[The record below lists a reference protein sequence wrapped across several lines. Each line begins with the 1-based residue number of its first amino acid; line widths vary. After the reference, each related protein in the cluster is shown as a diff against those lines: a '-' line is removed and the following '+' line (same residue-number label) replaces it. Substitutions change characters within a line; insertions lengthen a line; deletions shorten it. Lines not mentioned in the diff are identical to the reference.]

1 MDFVT
6 VSIFGGFMSQKFA
19 VLYIKKWLTWVF
31 QRCLYDRH
39 MRTVFWQNAEQVFLL
54 SKLAQVKSSE
64 LSRSAF
70 IFKND
75 KYCLK
80 QTAILKQLER
90 LHACFS
96 WEHSAC
102 ENHVWRRAAA
112 EPQYL
117 LSRGRAE
124 RWQQQLGSGQD
135 GFQSS
140 VLPPS
145 RPGCCNYE
153 DVKEEASQVRC
164 LNIDKCPKA
173 DAQFG
178 VSPAGRLSPLWPFLG
193 STHHQNFS
201 ESKVRLVTY

>member
-1 MDFVT
+1 MHFVT
-6 VSIFGGFMSQKFA
+6 VSILGCFMPQKF
-19 VLYIKKWLTWVF
+19 VVHEKWLTRLF

-39 MRTVFWQNAEQVFLL
+39 IRIKCFLL
-54 SKLAQVKSSE
+54 SKLAQVKSFES
-64 LSRSAF
+64 SRSAF
-70 IFKND
+70 IFLKND

-80 QTAILKQLER
+80 QAAILKQLEQ

-96 WEHSAC
+96 WERCAC
-102 ENHVWRRAAA
+102 ENHVWRWAAA
-112 EPQYL
+112 ERQYL

-140 VLPPS
+140 VAPPS
-145 RPGCCNYE
+145 RPGCCNCE
-153 DVKEEASQVRC
+153 DVREEASQVRR

-173 DAQFG
+173 EAPFG
-178 VSPAGRLSPLWPFLG
+178 VSPAGRLSPLWPFFG

-201 ESKVRLVTY
+201 ESKVRLVIY